1 MPLTPEPREFRAYR
15 DLFMKKVKL
24 VKQDMREAFK
34 TLRSMK
40 SFR

>member
-1 MPLTPEPREFRAYR
+1 
-15 DLFMKKVKL
+15 MKKVKL